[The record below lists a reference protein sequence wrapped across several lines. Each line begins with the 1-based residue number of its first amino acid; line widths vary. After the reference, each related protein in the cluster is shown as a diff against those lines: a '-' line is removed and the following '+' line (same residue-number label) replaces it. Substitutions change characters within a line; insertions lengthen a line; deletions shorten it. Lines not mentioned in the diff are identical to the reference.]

1 MQKKLLTKFNT
12 HLWNEFY
19 ENSLE
24 SGHKRNLPQHNKG
37 HIWQNHSKY
46 SQWRKT
52 EGISS
57 KSQTGQGC
65 PLSPLL
71 FNIFLEVLVKAI
83 RQEKEITDIQIRK
96 EDVKLSL
103 FADDRI
109 LYIEYTKEA
118 TKKPLELINKF
129 NKVSG
134 YKTNIQKSVAFLY
147 TNIKLSEREIKK
159 TIPFKLHQK

>member
-1 MQKKLLTKFNT
+1 MKAFPLRSET
-12 HLWNEFY
+12 
-19 ENSLE
+19 
-24 SGHKRNLPQHNKG
+24 
-37 HIWQNHSKY
+37 
-46 SQWRKT
+46 RK
-52 EGISS
+52 
-57 KSQTGQGC
+57 GC

-71 FNIFLEVLVKAI
+71 FNVVLGVLVKAI

-109 LYIEYTKEA
+109 LYIEYPKEA

-147 TNIKLSEREIKK
+147 TNNEISEGEIKK
-159 TIPFKLHQK
+159 TVPFTIASKRMKYLRINLTEEVDNLYLEKYKTMIK